1 MRVAW
6 RTVGSIIDRVWA
18 DTEATVDLFT
28 NIRRIGIDEISYKK
42 GHKYPTVV
50 VCHDTGRLV
59 WVDVGKTK
67 ATLHTFFDAL
77 EASGQGRCARAAI
90 DVLLDLFPGNPW
102 MRTPAGPTLYL
113 RLSLHR
119 SDASGSCRCG
129 KNPSFCR
136 VLERRRCIRVNS
148 GT

>member
-102 MRTPAGPTLYL
+102 MPTPAGPTL
-113 RLSLHR
+113 
-119 SDASGSCRCG
+119 
-129 KNPSFCR
+129 
-136 VLERRRCIRVNS
+136 
-148 GT
+148 